1 MDVVGGVVVVLLVL
15 GVASLI
21 YLSRSRARVMGYH
34 DIPTPRVN
42 ESTHG
47 AEGSPGS
54 ERSLWRVGALP
65 RPLIAAI
72 RAGSPSVR

>member
-15 GVASLI
+15 GVASLS

-34 DIPTPRVN
+34 DISTPRVN

-47 AEGSPGS
+47 AEGSP
-54 ERSLWRVGALP
+54 
-65 RPLIAAI
+65 
-72 RAGSPSVR
+72 

>member
-1 MDVVGGVVVVLLVL
+1 MGIVEGIVGVLLVL
-15 GVASLI
+15 GIASLV

-47 AEGSPGS
+47 AEG
-54 ERSLWRVGALP
+54 
-65 RPLIAAI
+65 PL
-72 RAGSPSVR
+72 

>member
-47 AEGSPGS
+47 AEGSP
-54 ERSLWRVGALP
+54 
-65 RPLIAAI
+65 
-72 RAGSPSVR
+72 

>member
-1 MDVVGGVVVVLLVL
+1 MGVAEGIVVILLVL
-15 GVASLI
+15 GGGSIL

-47 AEGSPGS
+47 EGGS
-54 ERSLWRVGALP
+54 F
-65 RPLIAAI
+65 
-72 RAGSPSVR
+72 